1 RLLGF
6 SLCVCVCT
14 HLSVIIHIFLPERSV
29 EEGEAQAQQEAGG
42 SMSDDFVEGRNLCP
56 PGWSMYGNRCF
67 NFFNSPRPWIQAEHF
82 CLQSGANLASV
93 HSLDEYKFM
102 QDLVLARTGEYT
114 RTWIGGSDAIQNNVW
129 MWSDGSRFD
138 FQGWGWGEPNN
149 HQGRESCVEINYGG
163 DKRWNDWACEDQ
175 FPFVCVKKLNC

>member
-1 RLLGF
+1 MPCFFIEGKAEVLPAEKTERL
-6 SLCVCVCT
+6 
-14 HLSVIIHIFLPERSV
+14 
-29 EEGEAQAQQEAGG
+29 EAGG
-42 SMSDDFVEGRNLCP
+42 SRSTHRVKRDVERCYS
-56 PGWSMYGNRCF
+56 GWESHGSRCF
-67 NFFNSPRPWIQAEHF
+67 RFFNYPHTWAEAEHF

-114 RTWIGGSDAIQNNVW
+114 RTWIGGSDNNVW

>member
-1 RLLGF
+1 ILEVSFLLCLSCSVSLSAF
-6 SLCVCVCT
+6 SLSEQVSKCR
-14 HLSVIIHIFLPERSV
+14 HSVS
-29 EEGEAQAQQEAGG
+29 
-42 SMSDDFVEGRNLCP
+42 CP
-56 PGWSMYGNRCF
+56 PVFACIKYSS
-67 NFFNSPRPWIQAEHF
+67 SPLFQHF

-163 DKRWNDWACEDQ
+163 TRWNDWACEDQ